1 MDWAVQDI
9 VQGRWGERSAAFII
23 DFKVCSYFSFTSYYA
38 GDSGL
43 TISSMASLLT
53 IPLPL
58 RRAVMHGGQSKSRGF
73 IHNTFTT
80 GIFISYIYSMYLYAH
95 IVCAWFIPMSQP
107 WSSSLLFDFWD
118 RHPQLRGSSAFEHVW
133 TFAALSK
140 DFGNMPPLNV
150 PLNGKVALRELIAT
164 GLDQAK
170 WI

>member
-9 VQGRWGERSAAFII
+9 VQGRWGEGSAASLF
-23 DFKVCSYFSFTSYYA
+23 DFKVCSYFSFRPYYA

-80 GIFISYIYSMYLYAH
+80 GIFISYDINASVRAYSVRVIHSNESAMIITAFLIFEIDILSWGGLLPLNMFEHLRLYRRISATCH
-95 IVCAWFIPMSQP
+95 HWMFP
-107 WSSSLLFDFWD
+107 WTAKW
-118 RHPQLRGSSAFEHVW
+118 PCGSS
-133 TFAALSK
+133 
-140 DFGNMPPLNV
+140 
-150 PLNGKVALRELIAT
+150 
-164 GLDQAK
+164 
-170 WI
+170 